1 MSIPIEVVSDP
12 VDWAGWAQALFGG
25 AAIIATWVLA
35 STEVRRARNDRDDRA
50 KAQHT
55 AICAVIDLAVETLSS
70 LDKKATDKKFTIGNI
85 GASEDA
91 ADASIASLAS
101 IPLLELT
108 TIQIKV
114 VSATRGHMT
123 TARRRLGF
131 NRNHLETGEI
141 LKAQFS
147 GLLRQVKSERAKL

>member
-1 MSIPIEVVSDP
+1 MNIPIEVVSDP
-12 VDWAGWAQALFGG
+12 FDWAGWAQALFGG
-25 AAIIATWVLA
+25 GAIIATWVLA
-35 STEVRRARNDRDDRA
+35 STEARRARKDRDDRA
-50 KAQHT
+50 EAQRT
-55 AICAVIDLAVETLSS
+55 AICAIIDLAVETLSS

-108 TIQIKV
+108 TVQIKV

-131 NRNHLETGEI
+131 NRNHLDAGTTPN
-141 LKAQFS
+141 AQFGS
-147 GLLRQVKSERAKL
+147 LLRQVKTDREKL